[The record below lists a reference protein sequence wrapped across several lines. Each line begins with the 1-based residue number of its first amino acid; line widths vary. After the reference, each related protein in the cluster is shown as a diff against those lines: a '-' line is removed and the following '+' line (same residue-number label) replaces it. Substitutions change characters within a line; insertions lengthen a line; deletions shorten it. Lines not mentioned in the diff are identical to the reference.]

1 LGTFSSPDANF
12 LFWVLCLHAFVCL
25 ISHSP
30 LLLVKFMQHTYAGR
44 RQVYDPKLFLSRHT
58 EVICRPPGKNIW
70 LTVELLAGNRKV
82 QMGASQNNH
91 PINLRESGK
100 QILR

>member
-1 LGTFSSPDANF
+1 
-12 LFWVLCLHAFVCL
+12 
-25 ISHSP
+25 
-30 LLLVKFMQHTYAGR
+30 MQHTHAGC
-44 RQVYDPKLFLSRHT
+44 RQVYDPKLFLSSHT

-82 QMGASQNNH
+82 QMGASRHNH
-91 PINLRESGK
+91 PKNLREPGE